1 MIIDDIFIQAKLDS
15 NSVKLD
21 TEVSESRLL
30 YGIKIIKEIK
40 TQAISIY
47 DTAVGGDRYK
57 ELTESQYVEFQKG
70 WRVGVY
76 KVRLDVYRD
85 KLKKIERKIV
95 DELNGKN
102 NPTQL
107 QLLKD
112 NKNRTIKNYFKLTQ
126 KLNQHE

>member
-21 TEVSESRLL
+21 TDVSESRLL

>member
-85 KLKKIERKIV
+85 KLKK
-95 DELNGKN
+95 
-102 NPTQL
+102 
-107 QLLKD
+107 
-112 NKNRTIKNYFKLTQ
+112 
-126 KLNQHE
+126 

>member
-15 NSVKLD
+15 KAVKLD